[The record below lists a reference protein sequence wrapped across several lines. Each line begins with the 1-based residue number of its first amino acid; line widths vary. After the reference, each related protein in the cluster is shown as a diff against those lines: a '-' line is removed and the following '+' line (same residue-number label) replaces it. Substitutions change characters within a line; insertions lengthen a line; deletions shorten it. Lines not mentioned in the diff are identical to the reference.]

1 MWCEWEGGIPVNTV
15 TGPAR
20 NKLVLSLPSFSLS
33 LSLSLPLPIPWTDLV
48 NFLPSSAVQLTASP
62 SMPAREKI
70 KANCWGSS
78 WPVDTRGRSRKRRM
92 RRRRSRRTRWRWR
105 RRRWPWSRVCAGSGF
120 CPGLGLAWRGP
131 AAEPTS
137 DSSSPQFLPGGQ
149 PGRLLVS
156 LSNIA
161 RAVSP
166 LWGMDQCCDHTCH
179 VSRVLH
185 VYIMVEVVSIVTLI
199 TRPDR

>member
-1 MWCEWEGGIPVNTV
+1 
-15 TGPAR
+15 
-20 NKLVLSLPSFSLS
+20 
-33 LSLSLPLPIPWTDLV
+33 
-48 NFLPSSAVQLTASP
+48 
-62 SMPAREKI
+62 MPAREKI

-156 LSNIA
+156 LSYIA

-179 VSRVLH
+179 VSRVTCAACLYNGGGGEYSNTNNQARPVRFH
-185 VYIMVEVVSIVTLI
+185 RQ
-199 TRPDR
+199 TREPR